1 MQALAVVDLTYPQ
14 KLWIKRKIMTK
25 SEIILRLENKILK
38 KALEDILNHQKLIA
52 GTMVTKSATYHIAKK
67 ALEESFY

>member
-1 MQALAVVDLTYPQ
+1 
-14 KLWIKRKIMTK
+14 MTK

-52 GTMVTKSATYHIAKK
+52 GTMANKSATYHIAKK